1 MKSMKPLVI
10 IKAGSTFP
18 TIKQNFGDFEDWVVD
33 ACDSPDELFSVIDM
47 VESQALPDADRLSG
61 VIITGSHAM
70 VTDQADWVRKLAD
83 WIPQVLKQNIPML
96 GICFGHQILAQSM
109 GGFVAYH
116 PRGREIGTVS
126 ITLTPEG
133 KKDCLLGN
141 LPTLFTAHS
150 SHAQTVSRLPDG
162 AQLLAQNSFETHHA
176 YRIGKNAW
184 GVQFHPEFTADIMS
198 RYVIEQTSALIN
210 DGYDIETLQSEI
222 RITNKANGLIKRF
235 VEIVKESGK

>member
-1 MKSMKPLVI
+1 MKQLVI

-18 TIKQNFGDFEDWVVD
+18 TIKQKFGDFEDWVID
-33 ACDSPDELFSVIDM
+33 ACDSPYELFSVIDM
-47 VESQALPDADRLSG
+47 VETLELPDADRLSG
-61 VIITGSHAM
+61 VIITGSHATM
-70 VTDQADWVRKLAD
+70 VTDQAYWVRKLAD

-109 GGFVAYH
+109 GGVVVYH

-126 ITLTPEG
+126 INLTPEG
-133 KKDCLLGN
+133 KKDCLLGD
-141 LPTLFTAHS
+141 LPALFTAHT
-150 SHAQTVSRLPDG
+150 SHAQTVNRLPEG

-198 RYVIEQTSALIN
+198 RYVIEQASALIN

-222 RITNKANGLIKRF
+222 CITNRANGLLKRF
-235 VEIVKESGK
+235 VEIVKESIK